1 LVEVDTGGG
10 FSHNHWVAEGNC
22 SPSLQHALVAGQ
34 YKALTDSDRVKI
46 PEQPHVLRRAPTG
59 KSKAAALAK
68 KNAQK
73 KAAERSRMDEKTQAE
88 DRKKNAAAHRRAYA
102 DKKQH
107 ILANRAAVA
116 DKKEKKKVRKQTKE
130 NTELRETWPA
140 VVSQQRINAALND
153 FLDATS
159 FPAALER
166 PCAVCACDCPS
177 KDITDFDVPLDS
189 VARADEGKADG
200 KAAAPVR
207 GPSDAPVAKWRAVL
221 QQDAIQPPPAG

>member
-1 LVEVDTGGG
+1 
-10 FSHNHWVAEGNC
+10 
-22 SPSLQHALVAGQ
+22 
-34 YKALTDSDRVKI
+34 
-46 PEQPHVLRRAPTG
+46 
-59 KSKAAALAK
+59 
-68 KNAQK
+68 
-73 KAAERSRMDEKTQAE
+73 M
-88 DRKKNAAAHRRAYA
+88 
-102 DKKQH
+102 
-107 ILANRAAVA
+107 
-116 DKKEKKKVRKQTKE
+116 
-130 NTELRETWPA
+130 
-140 VVSQQRINAALND
+140 VSQQRINAALND

-221 QQDAIQPPPAG
+221 QQDAIQPPPAGYPGCGALSGVALEPAGCDVPRRKLSVCKRCLQALNKDKMPAWALANFFWKGPAVEFPAATLPEQMLVSLLRCVFILLFCWRAPQ